1 MALVRLVDF
10 EVQEE
15 LVLEAPKK
23 EAKAAAPKKEAK
35 AAKKE
40 S

>member
-1 MALVRLVDF
+1 MALVQLVDF
-10 EVQEE
+10 EGEE
-15 LVLEAPKK
+15 EVVVE
-23 EAKAAAPKKEAK
+23 APKKEAK